1 MKIFI
6 TGGTGFVG
14 TTLMHA
20 LAARGHEVAI
30 LTRSIKKQL
39 LTPEGV
45 SYIEGDPAK
54 AGKWQEKVR
63 EHNAII
69 NLAGASIFSRWTD
82 EKKRELRES
91 RILTTKNLVEA
102 LSARQGQETHLLNAS
117 AVGYYGYHEDEI
129 LDENSPAEMDFL
141 ATLAADWEMAA
152 GGAER
157 FGVRVVFCRLGI
169 VLGKQGGALGKMTP
183 AFKLWMGSPLGTGKQ
198 WVSWIH
204 EGDLADIF
212 LFLLERK
219 DIMGPV
225 NCVAPEPIRNREMTG
240 TLGKVLGKPTFLP
253 PVTSFFVKI
262 TLGEMGDVLLKGQR
276 VHPQKL
282 LQQGFTFKFPTLEGA
297 LREIFGK

>member
-14 TTLMHA
+14 KTLIRK
-20 LAARGHEVAI
+20 LTEKGHEVTI
-30 LTRSIKKQL
+30 LARTVKRKS
-39 LTPEGV
+39 LTPSGV

-54 AGKWQEKVR
+54 EGPWQEKVR
-63 EHNAII
+63 KHDAVI

-91 RILTTKNLVEA
+91 RIPTTKNLVEA
-102 LSARQGQETHLLNAS
+102 LSARRGQETHLLSAS

-152 GGAER
+152 REAER
-157 FGVRVVFCRLGI
+157 FGVRVVLCRLGI

-219 DIMGPV
+219 DITGPV
-225 NCVAPEPIRNREMTG
+225 NCVAPELVRNREMTA
-240 TLGKVLGKPTFLP
+240 TLGKVLDKPTFLP
-253 PVTSFFVKI
+253 PVSSFFVKTI
-262 TLGEMGDVLLKGQR
+262 LGEMGDVLLKGQR
-276 VHPQKL
+276 AHPQKL
-282 LQQGFTFKFPTLEGA
+282 TQQGFIFKFPTLEGA
-297 LREIFGK
+297 LRDIFGK

>member
-14 TTLMHA
+14 KTLIRK
-20 LAARGHEVAI
+20 LTEKGHEVTI
-30 LTRSIKKQL
+30 LTRTVKRKSL
-39 LTPEGV
+39 APSGV
-45 SYIEGDPAK
+45 SYIEGDPTK
-54 AGKWQEKVR
+54 EGPWQEKVR
-63 EHNAII
+63 EHDAII

-82 EKKRELRES
+82 EKKRELRDS
-91 RILTTKNLVEA
+91 RIPATKNLVEA
-102 LSARQGQETHLLNAS
+102 LSARQGQETHLLSAS

-152 GGAER
+152 REAER
-157 FGVRVVFCRLGI
+157 FGVRVVLCRLGI

-204 EGDLADIF
+204 EGDLADIC

-219 DIMGPV
+219 DITGPV
-225 NCVAPEPIRNREMTG
+225 NCVAPVPVRNREMTA
-240 TLGKVLGKPTFLP
+240 TLGKVLDKPTFLP
-253 PVTSFFVKI
+253 PVSSFFVKTI
-262 TLGEMGDVLLKGQR
+262 LGEMGDVLLKGQR
-276 VHPQKL
+276 AHPQKL
-282 LQQGFTFKFPTLEGA
+282 TQQGFTFKFPTLEGA
-297 LREIFGK
+297 LRDIFGK